1 MLIYLVYLVIGL
13 MGIGLIIFLHE
24 LGHFAAA
31 RLMKVD
37 VDVLSYGMGPRLFS
51 IYGRN
56 TEYRL
61 SLIPFGGYC
70 RMKGSLDLMKALKD
84 DAKSMDRTEA
94 GSYFGTTPLVRFFI
108 YLSGP
113 LMNFILAVL
122 LLTAVA
128 ALPVDRLSDPAVITP
143 VSSYYAL
150 FQSDI
155 RQSNVEKGD
164 RIIALS
170 GHTVLDWQDA
180 EDYIKTH
187 SGEIIPAIIERNG
200 AILHTEL
207 IPTETANGYAYGIT
221 NLQEAV
227 IGRSLSDDFLPGDKI
242 VEADGKAVEYTIDV
256 YSIDKD
262 SFQITIDRDGELLA
276 RDITGG
282 ILPFA
287 WQSALRKSSES
298 NHPFSYGVRRT
309 FEMAGAAMKALGA
322 FITLHFED
330 ALTVITGPVK
340 AAESIGGITAL
351 AFSESSLSGIRAF
364 FMLMAMVS
372 ISISVGN
379 TLPIP
384 TFDGGQML
392 INIVEMINHR
402 ELSPRTY
409 VILQIA
415 GMILALLI
423 MVMMYSLDIKAYFF
437 S

>member
-13 MGIGLIIFLHE
+13 LGIGLIIFLHE

-200 AILHTEL
+200 VILHTEL
-207 IPTETANGYAYGIT
+207 IPTETEDGYAYGIT

-256 YSIDKD
+256 YSIEKN
-262 SFQITIDRDGELLA
+262 SFQITIDRDGELLT
-276 RDITGG
+276 RDITEGT
-282 ILPFA
+282 LPFA

>member
-13 MGIGLIIFLHE
+13 LGIGLIIFLHE

-155 RQSNVEKGD
+155 RQINVEKGD

-200 AILHTEL
+200 VILHTEL
-207 IPTETANGYAYGIT
+207 IPTETEDGYAYGIT

-227 IGRSLSDDFLPGDKI
+227 IGRSLSDDFLPGDRI

-256 YSIDKD
+256 YSIEKD

>member
-256 YSIDKD
+256 YSIEKD

-287 WQSALRKSSES
+287 CQSALRKSSES